1 MSSIFNQG
9 HKQEIT
15 IEGFPNELSVYSE
28 IYENETRTNQTFRQQ
43 FKGPDIDDHCQY
55 PEMVQFCFRIKGM
68 LAILFLK

>member
-28 IYENETRTNQTFRQQ
+28 IYEDETRTNQTFRQQ
-43 FKGPDIDDHCQY
+43 FKGPNIDD
-55 PEMVQFCFRIKGM
+55 RSLSIS
-68 LAILFLK
+68 